1 MSIIVVAGKVNL
13 KPGFMNFYNLA
24 FSEQRSARLRRHLL
38 FWAVWS
44 FYWLTTY
51 LIPTQWIPAWNI
63 HGPMPQIEKYGFA
76 ISTFRVLMNTTLITI
91 IYMGLIY
98 GILYFFLPRYVSK
111 SKNWIT
117 TSLLLLLFVSFIAI
131 VNYFFFILVFSIST
145 RLGYFSQM
153 PGMSFIVPVWARQLL
168 FNYPTVVGFALA
180 IKVLKNWYLKQKE
193 TAQVGR
199 EIIIGELQL
208 LKAQVHP
215 HFLFNTL
222 NNIYSFII
230 NDSNDATEALKK
242 LSTLLRYIIYEC
254 DQPLVQLEKEL
265 KMIKDYV
272 DLEKIR
278 YGKNFNMS
286 LQVQGNPSNKVIS
299 PLLLIPFL
307 ENSFKHG
314 ASQML
319 THPWIN
325 LDIAIQHDELEFTLS
340 NSKPA
345 IAGEKTISNGLG
357 LRNVKKRLSML
368 YPATHSLNITDDV
381 MSFSVSLK
389 VPVFQSNEDV
399 HEFGQEVKAYEL
411 V

>member
-1 MSIIVVAGKVNL
+1 
-13 KPGFMNFYNLA
+13 
-24 FSEQRSARLRRHLL
+24 
-38 FWAVWS
+38 
-44 FYWLTTY
+44 
-51 LIPTQWIPAWNI
+51 
-63 HGPMPQIEKYGFA
+63 MPQIEKYGFA
-76 ISTFRVLMNTTLITI
+76 ISVFRLFMNTTLMTLIL
-91 IYMGLIY
+91 MGLAY
-98 GILYFFLPRYVSK
+98 GVLYYFLPSYMSRT
-111 SKNWIT
+111 KNFIGT
-117 TSLLLLLFVSFIAI
+117 TMLLLLFVSFLAV
-131 VNYFFFILVFSIST
+131 VNYIFLILIFSIST
-145 RLGYFSQM
+145 RLGYFNQM
-153 PGMSFIVPVWARQLL
+153 PKMSFIIPVWARLIL

-180 IKVLKNWYLKQKE
+180 IKILKNWYLKQKE

-199 EIIIGELQL
+199 EIINGELQL

-265 KMIKDYV
+265 KMIRDYI

-286 LQVQGNPSNKVIS
+286 LQVQGNGSNKMIS

-325 LDIAIQHDELEFTLS
+325 LDITILEHELQFILS

-345 IAGEKTISNGLG
+345 IAGEKTMSNGLG
-357 LRNVKKRLSML
+357 LRNVKKRLSIL
-368 YPATHSLNITDDV
+368 YKDTHALNITDDI

-389 VPVFQSNEDV
+389 VPIFQSNEDV
-399 HEFGQEVKAYEL
+399 YEFSHEVKAYEL

>member
-1 MSIIVVAGKVNL
+1 
-13 KPGFMNFYNLA
+13 MNFYNLA
-24 FSEQRSARLRRHLL
+24 FSEKRSTRIRRHFL
-38 FWAVWS
+38 FWTVWC

-51 LIPTQWIPAWNI
+51 LIPTQWIPAWNV

-76 ISTFRVLMNTTLITI
+76 ISVFRLFMNTTLMTLIL
-91 IYMGLIY
+91 MGLAY
-98 GILYFFLPRYVSK
+98 GVLYYFLPRYISRT
-111 SKNWIT
+111 KNFIGT
-117 TSLLLLLFVSFIAI
+117 TILLLLFVSFLAVI
-131 VNYFFFILVFSIST
+131 NYIFLILIFSIST
-145 RLGYFSQM
+145 RLGYFNQM
-153 PGMSFIVPVWARQLL
+153 PKMSFIIPVWARLIL

-180 IKVLKNWYLKQKE
+180 IKILKNWYLKQKE

-199 EIIIGELQL
+199 EIINGELQL

-265 KMIKDYV
+265 KMIRDYI

-286 LQVQGNPSNKVIS
+286 LQVQGNGSNKMIS

-325 LDIAIQHDELEFTLS
+325 LDITILEHELEFILS

-357 LRNVKKRLSML
+357 LRNVKKRLSIL
-368 YPATHSLNITDDV
+368 YKDTHALNITDDI

-389 VPVFQSNEDV
+389 VPIFQSNEDV
-399 HEFGQEVKAYEL
+399 YEFSHEVKAYEL

>member
-1 MSIIVVAGKVNL
+1 MNL
-13 KPGFMNFYNLA
+13 KPGLMNFYDLT
-24 FSEQRSARLRRHLL
+24 FSEKRSSRIRRHIL
-38 FWAVWS
+38 FWAVWC

-51 LIPTQWIPAWNI
+51 LIPTQWIPAWNF
-63 HGPMPQIEKYGFA
+63 HGPMPQIEKYGFVT
-76 ISTFRVLMNTTLITI
+76 SVFRLLMNTTLMTI
-91 IYMGLIY
+91 IYMGLTY
-98 GILYFFLPRYVSK
+98 GILYFFLPRYLSRT
-111 SKNWIT
+111 KNWLGT
-117 TSLLLLLFVSFIAI
+117 TALLLAFICFVAI
-131 VNYFFFILVFSIST
+131 INYSFFILVFSIST
-145 RLGYFSQM
+145 RLGYFSNM
-153 PGMSFIVPVWARQLL
+153 PTRSFIIPVWARQVL

-180 IKVLKNWYLKQKE
+180 IKLLKNWYLKQRE

-199 EIIIGELQL
+199 DIISGELQL

-230 NDSNDATEALKK
+230 NDSEDATQAIKK

-254 DQPLVQLEKEL
+254 DQPLVRLEKEL
-265 KMIKDYV
+265 KMIRDYI

-278 YGKNFNMS
+278 YGKNFNLS
-286 LQVQGNPSNKVIS
+286 LQVQGSAVNKKIS

-325 LDIAIQHDELEFTLS
+325 LDISIGENELEFNLS

-357 LRNVKKRLSML
+357 LRNVKKRLSIL
-368 YPATHSLNITDDV
+368 YPGMHTLNITDDV
-381 MSFSVSLK
+381 MSFTVSLK
-389 VPVFQSNEDV
+389 VPVFESNEDEYEV
-399 HEFGQEVKAYEL
+399 SQEVKIYEL

>member
-1 MSIIVVAGKVNL
+1 
-13 KPGFMNFYNLA
+13 
-24 FSEQRSARLRRHLL
+24 
-38 FWAVWS
+38 
-44 FYWLTTY
+44 
-51 LIPTQWIPAWNI
+51 
-63 HGPMPQIEKYGFA
+63 
-76 ISTFRVLMNTTLITI
+76 MNTTLMTLIL
-91 IYMGLIY
+91 MGLTY
-98 GILYFFLPRYVSK
+98 GVLYYFLPKYISK
-111 SKNWIT
+111 TKNFIGT
-117 TSLLLLLFVSFIAI
+117 TILLLLFVSFLAVI
-131 VNYFFFILVFSIST
+131 NYIFLMLIFSIST
-145 RLGYFSQM
+145 RLGYFNQM
-153 PGMSFIVPVWARQLL
+153 PKMGFIIPVWARLIL
-168 FNYPTVVGFALA
+168 FNYPTVLGFAVA
-180 IKVLKNWYLKQKE
+180 IKILKNWYLKQKE

-199 EIIIGELQL
+199 EIINGELQL

-265 KMIKDYV
+265 KMIRDYI

-286 LQVQGNPSNKVIS
+286 LQVQGNAPNKMIS

-325 LDIAIQHDELEFTLS
+325 LDITILEHELEFILS

-357 LRNVKKRLSML
+357 LRNVKKRLSIL
-368 YPATHSLNITDDV
+368 YKDTHALNITDDI

-389 VPVFQSNEDV
+389 VPIFQSNEDV
-399 HEFGQEVKAYEL
+399 YEFSHEVKAYEL

>member
-1 MSIIVVAGKVNL
+1 
-13 KPGFMNFYNLA
+13 MNFYNLA
-24 FSEQRSARLRRHLL
+24 FSEKRSTRIRRHFL
-38 FWAVWS
+38 FWTVWC

-51 LIPTQWIPAWNI
+51 LIPTQWIPAWNV

-76 ISTFRVLMNTTLITI
+76 ISVFRLFMNTTLMTLIL
-91 IYMGLIY
+91 MGLAY
-98 GILYFFLPRYVSK
+98 GVLYYFLPRYISRT
-111 SKNWIT
+111 KNFIGT
-117 TSLLLLLFVSFIAI
+117 TILLLLFVSFLAVI
-131 VNYFFFILVFSIST
+131 NYIFLILIFSIST
-145 RLGYFSQM
+145 RLGYFNQM
-153 PGMSFIVPVWARQLL
+153 PKMSFIIPVWARLIL

-180 IKVLKNWYLKQKE
+180 IKILKNWYLKQKE

-199 EIIIGELQL
+199 EIINGELQL

-265 KMIKDYV
+265 KMIRDYI

-286 LQVQGNPSNKVIS
+286 LQVQGNGSNKMIS

-325 LDIAIQHDELEFTLS
+325 LDITILEHELQFILS

-345 IAGEKTISNGLG
+345 IAGEKTMSNGLG
-357 LRNVKKRLSML
+357 LRNVKKRLSIL
-368 YPATHSLNITDDV
+368 YKDTHALNITDDI

-389 VPVFQSNEDV
+389 VPIFQSNEDV
-399 HEFGQEVKAYEL
+399 YEFSHEVKAYEL

>member
-1 MSIIVVAGKVNL
+1 MATIAGSVKLNL
-13 KPGFMNFYNLA
+13 KSGFMNFYNLA

-38 FWAVWS
+38 FWTVWC

-51 LIPTQWIPAWNI
+51 LIPTQWIPAWNL

-76 ISTFRVLMNTTLITI
+76 TSIFRLLMNTTLMTI
-91 IYMGLIY
+91 IYMGLTY
-98 GILYFFLPRYVSK
+98 GILYYFLPRYISK
-111 SKNWIT
+111 TKNWIST
-117 TSLLLLLFVSFIAI
+117 AILLLLFISFVAI
-131 VNYFFFILVFSIST
+131 INYCFFILVFSMST
-145 RLGYFSQM
+145 RLGYFSHM
-153 PGMSFIVPVWARQLL
+153 PDMSFIIPVWGRQVL

-180 IKVLKNWYLKQKE
+180 IKILKNWYLKQKE

-199 EIIIGELQL
+199 EIINGELQL

-254 DQPLVQLEKEL
+254 DQPLVKLEKEL
-265 KMIKDYV
+265 KMIRDYI

-286 LQVQGNPSNKVIS
+286 LQVQGDPSNKLIS

-325 LDIAIQHDELEFTLS
+325 LDIAIHEHALEFILS
-340 NSKPA
+340 NSKPS
-345 IAGEKTISNGLG
+345 IGGEKTISNGLG
-357 LRNVKKRLSML
+357 LRNVKKRLSIL
-368 YPATHSLNITDDV
+368 YPGTHSLNITDDI
-381 MSFSVSLK
+381 MSFVVSLK
-389 VPVFQSNEDV
+389 VPIQSNGNV
-399 HEFGQEVKAYEL
+399 AAFSHEVNVYEL

>member
-1 MSIIVVAGKVNL
+1 
-13 KPGFMNFYNLA
+13 MNFYNLA
-24 FSEQRSARLRRHLL
+24 FSEKRSTRIRRHFL
-38 FWAVWS
+38 FWTVWC

-51 LIPTQWIPAWNI
+51 LIPTQWIPAWNV

-76 ISTFRVLMNTTLITI
+76 ISVFRLFMNTTLMTLIL
-91 IYMGLIY
+91 MGVAY
-98 GILYFFLPRYVSK
+98 GVLYYFLPRYISRT
-111 SKNWIT
+111 KNFIGT
-117 TSLLLLLFVSFIAI
+117 TILLLLFVSFLAVI
-131 VNYFFFILVFSIST
+131 NYIFLILIFSIST
-145 RLGYFSQM
+145 RLGYFNQM
-153 PGMSFIVPVWARQLL
+153 PKMSFIIPVWARLIL

-180 IKVLKNWYLKQKE
+180 IKILKNWYLKQKE

-199 EIIIGELQL
+199 EIINGELQL

-265 KMIKDYV
+265 KMIRDYI

-286 LQVQGNPSNKVIS
+286 LQVQGNASNKMIS

-325 LDIAIQHDELEFTLS
+325 LDITILEHELEFILS

-357 LRNVKKRLSML
+357 LRNVKKRLSIL
-368 YPATHSLNITDDV
+368 YKDTHALNITDDI

-399 HEFGQEVKAYEL
+399 YEFSHEVKAYEW

>member
-1 MSIIVVAGKVNL
+1 M
-13 KPGFMNFYNLA
+13 
-24 FSEQRSARLRRHLL
+24 
-38 FWAVWS
+38 
-44 FYWLTTY
+44 
-51 LIPTQWIPAWNI
+51 
-63 HGPMPQIEKYGFA
+63 
-76 ISTFRVLMNTTLITI
+76 TLIL
-91 IYMGLIY
+91 MGLTY
-98 GILYFFLPRYVSK
+98 GVLYYFLPRYISRT
-111 SKNWIT
+111 KNFIGT
-117 TSLLLLLFVSFIAI
+117 TILLLLFVSFLAVI
-131 VNYFFFILVFSIST
+131 NYIFLMLIFSIST
-145 RLGYFSQM
+145 RLGYFNQM
-153 PGMSFIVPVWARQLL
+153 PKMSFIIPVWARLIL

-180 IKVLKNWYLKQKE
+180 IKILKNWYLKQKE

-199 EIIIGELQL
+199 EIINGELQL

-265 KMIKDYV
+265 KMIRDYI

-286 LQVQGNPSNKVIS
+286 LQVQGNASKKMIS

-325 LDIAIQHDELEFTLS
+325 LDITILEHDLEFILS

-357 LRNVKKRLSML
+357 LRNVKKRLSIL
-368 YPATHSLNITDDV
+368 YKDTHALNITDDI

-389 VPVFQSNEDV
+389 VPIFQSNEDV
-399 HEFGQEVKAYEL
+399 YEFGHEVKAYEL

>member
-1 MSIIVVAGKVNL
+1 
-13 KPGFMNFYNLA
+13 MNFYNLA
-24 FSEQRSARLRRHLL
+24 FSEKRSTRIRRHFL
-38 FWAVWS
+38 FWTVWC

-51 LIPTQWIPAWNI
+51 LIPTQWIPAWNV

-76 ISTFRVLMNTTLITI
+76 ISVFRLFMNTTLMTLIL
-91 IYMGLIY
+91 MGLTY
-98 GILYFFLPRYVSK
+98 GVLYYFLPRYISRT
-111 SKNWIT
+111 KNFIGT
-117 TSLLLLLFVSFIAI
+117 TILLLLFVSFLAVI
-131 VNYFFFILVFSIST
+131 NYIFLMLIFSIST
-145 RLGYFSQM
+145 RLGYFNQM
-153 PGMSFIVPVWARQLL
+153 PKMSFIIPVWARLIL

-180 IKVLKNWYLKQKE
+180 IKILKNWYLKQKE

-199 EIIIGELQL
+199 EIINGELQL

-265 KMIKDYV
+265 KMIRDYI

-286 LQVQGNPSNKVIS
+286 LQVQGNASKKMIS

-325 LDIAIQHDELEFTLS
+325 LDITILEHELEFILS

-357 LRNVKKRLSML
+357 LRNVKKRLSIL
-368 YPATHSLNITDDV
+368 YKDTHALNITDDI

-389 VPVFQSNEDV
+389 VPIFQSNEDV
-399 HEFGQEVKAYEL
+399 YEFGHEVKAYEL

>member
-1 MSIIVVAGKVNL
+1 
-13 KPGFMNFYNLA
+13 MNFYNLA
-24 FSEQRSARLRRHLL
+24 FSEKRSTRLRRHFL
-38 FWAVWS
+38 FWTVWC

-51 LIPTQWIPAWNI
+51 LIPTTWIPAWNLR
-63 HGPMPQIEKYGFA
+63 GPMPQIEKYGFA
-76 ISTFRVLMNTTLITI
+76 ISIFRLLMNTTLMT
-91 IYMGLIY
+91 LILMALTY
-98 GILYFFLPRYVSK
+98 GVLYFFLPRYL
-111 SKNWIT
+111 SKNKNLIGIT
-117 TSLLLLLFVSFIAI
+117 LLLLLFVSFLVVI
-131 VNYFFFILVFSIST
+131 NYLFLILIFSIST
-145 RLGYFSQM
+145 QLGYFDQM
-153 PGMSFIVPVWARQLL
+153 PKMSFIVPVWARLIL

-180 IKVLKNWYLKQKE
+180 IKILKNWYLKQKE

-199 EIIIGELQL
+199 EIINGELQL

-230 NDSNDATEALKK
+230 NDSNDATQALKK
-242 LSTLLRYIIYEC
+242 LSTLLWYIIYEC
-254 DQPLVQLEKEL
+254 DRPLVQLEKEL
-265 KMIKDYV
+265 KMIRDYI

-286 LQVQGNPSNKVIS
+286 LQVQGNPSNKLIS

-325 LDIAIQHDELEFTLS
+325 LDITILQDELEFILS
-340 NSKPA
+340 NSQPTVP
-345 IAGEKTISNGLG
+345 GEKTMSNGLG
-357 LRNVKKRLSML
+357 LKNVKKRLSIL
-368 YPATHSLNITDDV
+368 YPETHSLNITDDV

-389 VPVFQSNEDV
+389 MPLFEANKDLKEFS
-399 HEFGQEVKAYEL
+399 HEMKVYEL

>member
-1 MSIIVVAGKVNL
+1 
-13 KPGFMNFYNLA
+13 MNFYNLA
-24 FSEQRSARLRRHLL
+24 FSEKRSTRIRRHFL
-38 FWAVWS
+38 FWTVWC

-51 LIPTQWIPAWNI
+51 LIPTQWIPAWNV

-76 ISTFRVLMNTTLITI
+76 ISVFRLFMNTTLMTLIL
-91 IYMGLIY
+91 MGLTY
-98 GILYFFLPRYVSK
+98 GVLYYFLPRYISRT
-111 SKNWIT
+111 KNFIGT
-117 TSLLLLLFVSFIAI
+117 TILLLLFVSFLAVI
-131 VNYFFFILVFSIST
+131 NYIFLILIFSIST
-145 RLGYFSQM
+145 RLGYFNQM
-153 PGMSFIVPVWARQLL
+153 PKMSFIIPVWARLIL

-180 IKVLKNWYLKQKE
+180 IKILKNWYLKQKE

-199 EIIIGELQL
+199 EIINGELQL

-265 KMIKDYV
+265 KMIRDYI

-286 LQVQGNPSNKVIS
+286 LQVQGNASNKMIS

-325 LDIAIQHDELEFTLS
+325 LDITILEHDLEFILS

-357 LRNVKKRLSML
+357 LRNVKKRLSIL
-368 YPATHSLNITDDV
+368 YKDTHALNITDDI

-389 VPVFQSNEDV
+389 VPIFQSNEDV
-399 HEFGQEVKAYEL
+399 YEFGHEVKAYEL

>member
-1 MSIIVVAGKVNL
+1 
-13 KPGFMNFYNLA
+13 MNFYNLA
-24 FSEQRSARLRRHLL
+24 FSEKRSTRIRRHFL
-38 FWAVWS
+38 FWTVWC

-51 LIPTQWIPAWNI
+51 LIPTQWIPAWNV

-76 ISTFRVLMNTTLITI
+76 ISVFRLFMNTTLMTLIL
-91 IYMGLIY
+91 MGLTY
-98 GILYFFLPRYVSK
+98 GVLYYFLPRYISRT
-111 SKNWIT
+111 KNFIDT
-117 TSLLLLLFVSFIAI
+117 TILLLLFVSFLAVI
-131 VNYFFFILVFSIST
+131 NYIFLMLIFSIST
-145 RLGYFSQM
+145 RLGYFNQM
-153 PGMSFIVPVWARQLL
+153 PKMSFIIPVWARLIL

-180 IKVLKNWYLKQKE
+180 IKILKNWYLKQKE

-199 EIIIGELQL
+199 EIINGELQL

-265 KMIKDYV
+265 KMIRDYI

-286 LQVQGNPSNKVIS
+286 LQVQGNASKKMIS

-325 LDIAIQHDELEFTLS
+325 LDITILEHDLEFILS

-357 LRNVKKRLSML
+357 LRNVKKRLSIL
-368 YPATHSLNITDDV
+368 YKDTHALNITDDI

-389 VPVFQSNEDV
+389 VPIFQSNEDV
-399 HEFGQEVKAYEL
+399 YEFGHEVKAYEL

>member
-1 MSIIVVAGKVNL
+1 
-13 KPGFMNFYNLA
+13 
-24 FSEQRSARLRRHLL
+24 
-38 FWAVWS
+38 
-44 FYWLTTY
+44 
-51 LIPTQWIPAWNI
+51 
-63 HGPMPQIEKYGFA
+63 MPD
-76 ISTFRVLMNTTLITI
+76 
-91 IYMGLIY
+91 
-98 GILYFFLPRYVSK
+98 
-111 SKNWIT
+111 
-117 TSLLLLLFVSFIAI
+117 
-131 VNYFFFILVFSIST
+131 
-145 RLGYFSQM
+145 
-153 PGMSFIVPVWARQLL
+153 MSFIIPVWGRQVL

-180 IKVLKNWYLKQKE
+180 IKILKNWYLKQKE

-199 EIIIGELQL
+199 EIINGELQL

-254 DQPLVQLEKEL
+254 DQPLVKLEKEL
-265 KMIKDYV
+265 KMIRDYI

-286 LQVQGNPSNKVIS
+286 LQVQGDPSNKLIS

-325 LDIAIQHDELEFTLS
+325 LDIAIHEHALEFILS
-340 NSKPA
+340 NSKPS
-345 IAGEKTISNGLG
+345 IGGEKTISNGLG
-357 LRNVKKRLSML
+357 LRNVKKRLSIL
-368 YPATHSLNITDDV
+368 YPGTHSLNITDDI
-381 MSFSVSLK
+381 MSFVVSLK
-389 VPVFQSNEDV
+389 VPISKSNEDV
-399 HEFGQEVKAYEL
+399 PEFSHAVIVYEL

>member
-1 MSIIVVAGKVNL
+1 
-13 KPGFMNFYNLA
+13 MNFYNLA
-24 FSEQRSARLRRHLL
+24 FSEKRSTRIRRHFL
-38 FWAVWS
+38 FWTVWC

-51 LIPTQWIPAWNI
+51 LIPTQWIPAWNV

-76 ISTFRVLMNTTLITI
+76 ISVFRLFMNTTLMTLIL
-91 IYMGLIY
+91 MGLTY
-98 GILYFFLPRYVSK
+98 GVLYYFLPRYISRT
-111 SKNWIT
+111 KNFIGT
-117 TSLLLLLFVSFIAI
+117 TILLLLFVSFLAVI
-131 VNYFFFILVFSIST
+131 NYIFLMLIFSIST
-145 RLGYFSQM
+145 RLGYFNQM
-153 PGMSFIVPVWARQLL
+153 PKMSFIIPVWARLIL

-180 IKVLKNWYLKQKE
+180 IKILKNWYLKQKE

-199 EIIIGELQL
+199 EIINGELQL

-265 KMIKDYV
+265 KMIRDYI

-286 LQVQGNPSNKVIS
+286 LQVQGNASKKMIS

-325 LDIAIQHDELEFTLS
+325 LDITILEHDLEFILS

-357 LRNVKKRLSML
+357 LRNVKKRLSIL
-368 YPATHSLNITDDV
+368 YKDTHALNITDDI

-389 VPVFQSNEDV
+389 VPIFQSNEDV
-399 HEFGQEVKAYEL
+399 YEFGHEVKAYEL

>member
-1 MSIIVVAGKVNL
+1 
-13 KPGFMNFYNLA
+13 MNFYNLA
-24 FSEQRSARLRRHLL
+24 FSEKRSTRIRRHFL
-38 FWAVWS
+38 FWTVWC

-51 LIPTQWIPAWNI
+51 LIPTQWIPAWNV

-76 ISTFRVLMNTTLITI
+76 ISVFRLFMNTTLMTLIL
-91 IYMGLIY
+91 MGLAY
-98 GILYFFLPRYVSK
+98 GVLYYFLPRYISRT
-111 SKNWIT
+111 KNFIGT
-117 TSLLLLLFVSFIAI
+117 TMLLLLFVSFLAV
-131 VNYFFFILVFSIST
+131 VNYIFLILIFSIST
-145 RLGYFSQM
+145 RLGYFNQM
-153 PGMSFIVPVWARQLL
+153 PKMSFIIPVWARLIL

-180 IKVLKNWYLKQKE
+180 IKILKNWYLKQKE

-199 EIIIGELQL
+199 EIINGELQL

-265 KMIKDYV
+265 KMIRDYI

-286 LQVQGNPSNKVIS
+286 LQVQGNGSNKMIS

-325 LDIAIQHDELEFTLS
+325 LDITILEHELQFILS

-345 IAGEKTISNGLG
+345 IAGEKTMSNGLG
-357 LRNVKKRLSML
+357 LRNVKKRLSIL
-368 YPATHSLNITDDV
+368 YKYTHALNITDDI

-399 HEFGQEVKAYEL
+399 YEFSHEVKAYEL

>member
-1 MSIIVVAGKVNL
+1 
-13 KPGFMNFYNLA
+13 
-24 FSEQRSARLRRHLL
+24 
-38 FWAVWS
+38 
-44 FYWLTTY
+44 
-51 LIPTQWIPAWNI
+51 
-63 HGPMPQIEKYGFA
+63 
-76 ISTFRVLMNTTLITI
+76 MNTTLMTLIL
-91 IYMGLIY
+91 MGLTY
-98 GILYFFLPRYVSK
+98 GVLYYFLPRYISRT
-111 SKNWIT
+111 KNFIGT
-117 TSLLLLLFVSFIAI
+117 TILLLLFVSFLAVI
-131 VNYFFFILVFSIST
+131 NYIFLMLIFSIST
-145 RLGYFSQM
+145 RLGYFNQM
-153 PGMSFIVPVWARQLL
+153 PKMSFIIPVWARLIL

-180 IKVLKNWYLKQKE
+180 IKILKNWYLKQKE

-199 EIIIGELQL
+199 EIINGELQL

-265 KMIKDYV
+265 KMIRDYI

-286 LQVQGNPSNKVIS
+286 LQVQGNASKKMIS

-325 LDIAIQHDELEFTLS
+325 LDITILEHDLEFILS

-357 LRNVKKRLSML
+357 LRNVKKRLSIL
-368 YPATHSLNITDDV
+368 YKDTHALNITDDI

-389 VPVFQSNEDV
+389 VPIFQSNEDV
-399 HEFGQEVKAYEL
+399 YEFGHEVKAYEL